1 MALFCLLV
9 IAAEVSPSPTLHHLR
24 KVLKAPVNILDKV
37 SSLIPRKKS
46 SKTSN
51 FKLRYKNHGY
61 RIDYAAP
68 TSPSYY
74 YKPVGVKSAAP
85 VAKPSMKSNF
95 YPAPSPV
102 VANVN
107 SKKPISTAAPF
118 AKLVESSVTTL
129 NKNSGLDS
137 NAFDSLNMNSIS
149 KFIEDPYLVLEKLQ
163 PLLEDLNEAL
173 PKAIANMNP
182 AIKSDIKKVNLL
194 VLDICDRAIAD
205 EKAPTNKSDDSKNSF
220 NSVCAFL
227 HKHLP
232 DVSRGLD
239 DPAIITDLVEKV
251 TNLSKFTK
259 QVDDLFD

>member
-1 MALFCLLV
+1 MFCLLG
-9 IAAEVSPSPTLHHLR
+9 IAVEVSPSPTLHHLG

-37 SSLIPRKKS
+37 SNIITRKKFT
-46 SKTSN
+46 KASN
-51 FKLRYKNHGY
+51 FKPRYKNHRY
-61 RIDYAAP
+61 RLDYATP
-68 TSPSYY
+68 ISSSYHF
-74 YKPVGVKSAAP
+74 KPVSVKTAAP
-85 VAKPSMKSNF
+85 VAKPSIKSNS
-95 YPAPSPV
+95 YSVPSSV

-107 SKKPISTAAPF
+107 SHKQTSTATPF
-118 AKLVESSVTTL
+118 AKLAESSFTNL

-137 NAFDSLNMNSIS
+137 NAFDSLDMNSIS

-163 PLLEDLNEAL
+163 PLLEYLNEAL
-173 PKAIANMNP
+173 PQVIANMDP
-182 AIKSDIKKVNLL
+182 TIKSDIKEVNLL

-205 EKAPTNKSDDSKNSF
+205 KNVPRKKSDNSKNSF
-220 NSVCAFL
+220 SSVCAFL

-251 TNLSKFTK
+251 TNLSKFSK